1 MRTSTSRGFNKRRRR
16 TAVSSSSGEETSRG
30 RGVLSWV
37 ITIGVAVGI
46 ALCIRTFVME
56 VYVVPS
62 GSMLETIQEGDRLVG
77 EKVSFRFR
85 SPEQGEVVTFRD
97 PADKATTL
105 IKRVI
110 ATGGQTVDLVD
121 GVVYVDGQAL
131 DEPYTLGK
139 RSDPIERAGSPFG
152 TISYPYTVPE
162 GCVWVMGDNRT
173 NSLDSRYFGAVE
185 VSDVTSRAAFI
196 FWPFSDAKSF

>member
-1 MRTSTSRGFNKRRRR
+1 MGEKAEPSRGH
-16 TAVSSSSGEETSRG
+16 A
-30 RGVLSWV
+30 VLSWV
-37 ITIGVAVGI
+37 VTIAVAVAV
-46 ALCIRTFVME
+46 ALVFRAFVAE

-85 SPEQGEVVTFRD
+85 SPEAGEVITFRD
-97 PADKATTL
+97 PADRDTTL

-110 ATGGQTVDLVD
+110 AVGGQTVDLQD
-121 GVVYVDGQAL
+121 GTVYVDGQAL

-139 RSDPIERAGSPFG
+139 RTDPINREASPFG
-152 TISYPYTVPE
+152 TISYPFTVPE
-162 GCVWVMGDNRT
+162 GYVWVMGDNRT
-173 NSLDSRYFGAVE
+173 NSLDSRYFGAVP

-196 FWPFSDAKSF
+196 FWPISDASSL

>member
-1 MRTSTSRGFNKRRRR
+1 MGDTEQPSRGH
-16 TAVSSSSGEETSRG
+16 AL
-30 RGVLSWV
+30 LSWV
-37 ITIGVAVGI
+37 LTIAIAVAI
-46 ALCIRTFVME
+46 ALFVRVFVAE

-85 SPEQGEVVTFRD
+85 SPEAGEVVTFID
-97 PADKATTL
+97 PADRDTTL

-110 ATGGQTVDLVD
+110 AVGGQTVDLQD

-139 RSDPIERAGSPFG
+139 RSDPITVEASPFG
-152 TISYPYTVPE
+152 TISYPFTVPE
-162 GCVWVMGDNRT
+162 GYVWVMGDNRT
-173 NSLDSRYFGAVE
+173 NSLDSRYFGAVP

-196 FWPFSDAKSF
+196 FWPLSDASSL